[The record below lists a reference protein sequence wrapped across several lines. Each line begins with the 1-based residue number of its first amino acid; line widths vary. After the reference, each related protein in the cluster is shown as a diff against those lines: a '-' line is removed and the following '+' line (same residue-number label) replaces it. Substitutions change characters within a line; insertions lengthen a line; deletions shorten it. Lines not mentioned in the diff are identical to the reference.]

1 MDYFYKTNLLTEFG
15 KIATVTL
22 RRALHHRA
30 IDHHA
35 RVSEPKN
42 MSVFVIKRTKICVCI
57 ILTQIVSYMK
67 LYDLKLK
74 LVDSLREREV
84 SPHILL
90 IELVVTI
97 FV

>member
-22 RRALHHRA
+22 RRA
-30 IDHHA
+30 IDHHI
-35 RVSEPKN
+35 RVPEPKN
-42 MSVFVIKRTKICVCI
+42 MSVFVIKPTKICVCI

-74 LVDSLREREV
+74 LVR
-84 SPHILL
+84 HILL